1 MLKQHILLVLQVS
14 YWHLTGRPV
23 LAGMELQEGLVVA
36 TLGLF
41 NICWGV
47 MASLPVTL
55 ITTII
60 TLSTPTY
67 TSTKKSG
74 TP

>member
-1 MLKQHILLVLQVS
+1 
-14 YWHLTGRPV
+14 
-23 LAGMELQEGLVVA
+23 MELQEGLVVA